1 MPRQAPRL
9 PPEVSL
15 EIKQGFFAGDEG
27 KRAVFA
33 KYTAM
38 PWGWSRSK
46 IYDIAKAEGWESG
59 RKTRSDKGLIR
70 VPGIT
75 EELIELGAKLQIEAT
90 RHKTDF
96 PPPRSTKLLA
106 STGLDGNF
114 GFHKGGYIATC
125 NKLNISSCS
134 GVGVLF

>member
-1 MPRQAPRL
+1 VERVRENPYRL
-9 PPEVSL
+9 AL
-15 EIKQGFFAGDEG
+15 DIHGIGF
-27 KRAVFA
+27 
-33 KYTAM
+33 
-38 PWGWSRSK
+38 
-46 IYDIAKAEGWESG
+46 
-59 RKTRSDKGLIR
+59 
-70 VPGIT
+70 
-75 EELIELGAKLQIEAT
+75 
-90 RHKTDF
+90 KTDF